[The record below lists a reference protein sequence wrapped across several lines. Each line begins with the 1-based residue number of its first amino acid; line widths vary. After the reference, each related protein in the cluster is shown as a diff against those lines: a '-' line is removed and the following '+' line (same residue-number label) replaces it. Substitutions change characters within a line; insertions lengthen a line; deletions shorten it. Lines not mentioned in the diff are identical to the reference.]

1 MALTQPVFLAYCDSS
16 SHYFI
21 RCLSLS
27 DDPPSQ
33 SYHQYCPAGFNFFH
47 ISFWSQSLVRNL
59 KEKSSFENFFH
70 HILTMI
76 SWTQKI
82 SKYQKIDFGLFIFAL
97 LSNLLWFWPYS
108 FRKCDSVF
116 NSSDCN
122 SEEILLQSLCGLL
135 RSFSAFSL
143 FLRLIFNASMFSRAS
158 EITLSLLSI
167 ISDLFVV
174 VLVLQVFHRTWAL
187 GISDLIGLLLII
199 NFDACCWSLWIPYA
213 IKSISLVI
221 EGYSRSKIQKMVRLR
236 RIKSKWSSQRPPAFA
251 TFEVNTIWKSTSN
264 FTSWV
269 LSFFSFLKH

>member
-16 SHYFI
+16 SYYFI

-33 SYHQYCPAGFNFFH
+33 SYHQYFPADFNFLH
-47 ISFWSQSLVRNL
+47 ISLRSQSRVWNSQKSYIKFFTIIFYPL
-59 KEKSSFENFFH
+59 K
-70 HILTMI
+70 

-108 FRKCDSVF
+108 YRKCDSVF
-116 NSSDCN
+116 NSADCS

-174 VLVLQVFHRTWAL
+174 VLVLQVFHGT
-187 GISDLIGLLLII
+187 
-199 NFDACCWSLWIPYA
+199 
-213 IKSISLVI
+213 SI
-221 EGYSRSKIQKMVRLR
+221 
-236 RIKSKWSSQRPPAFA
+236 
-251 TFEVNTIWKSTSN
+251 
-264 FTSWV
+264 
-269 LSFFSFLKH
+269 